1 MKSRLRRTLRIIP
14 PVILLA
20 IVLVILLVIGALAW
34 WFTQAGRDD
43 GLMDKRLVKL
53 ERIRVSTAEQL
64 SVQLEALDYRWP
76 PQGPVPPIA
85 VETLPDDLNEQ
96 RVQQKKSLFF
106 RTLAPLIAAEN
117 AQLRQQRS
125 FLLQAFAD
133 AGQLADP
140 AVLEEIRKLAIH
152 YKVAGEPDDPRFQRK
167 LLTHVDVVPPGLV
180 LAQAAN
186 ESAWGTSR
194 FALEANNLFGM
205 WTWNAERGL
214 EPLQRDP
221 DATHYVRIYD
231 DLRAAVRSYLFTIN
245 TGNAYNGL
253 RQARAELR
261 AAGKPLD
268 PMILAGGLAA
278 YSERGEAY
286 VDEIR
291 SIIDYNNLDDLYRF
305 ELRADEEAVT
315 P

>member
-1 MKSRLRRTLRIIP
+1 MRFEQRRLLWIFTPI
-14 PVILLA
+14 VIL
-20 IVLVILLVIGALAW
+20 IIGVAAW
-34 WFTQAGRDD
+34 WLIQFAKDD
-43 GLMDKRLVKL
+43 GLLDRQPVELD
-53 ERIRVSTAEQL
+53 RIRAVTAEQL
-64 SVQLEALDYRWP
+64 SVRLDELDYRWP

-117 AQLRQQRS
+117 AQLRRQRS
-125 FLLQAFAD
+125 FLQQAFAD
-133 AGQLADP
+133 PEQLADP
-140 AVLEEIRKLAIH
+140 SILGKIRKLAIH
-152 YKVAGEPDDPRFQRK
+152 YKVAGEPDDARFQRK

-231 DLRAAVRSYLFTIN
+231 DLRAAVSSYLFTIN
-245 TGNAYNGL
+245 TGNAYSGL
-253 RQARAELR
+253 RQARADLR

-268 PMILAGGLAA
+268 PMILAGGLSA
-278 YSERGEAY
+278 YSERGDAY
-286 VDEIR
+286 VEEIR
-291 SIIDYNNLDDLYRF
+291 SIISYNDLDALYRL
-305 ELRADEEAVT
+305 ELRSDEEAVV